1 MKLDYMVNEGKILE
15 TKAQK
20 INKTLNGFL
29 LYALIIIVITFMIWS
44 FYHEAKVVK
53 GESMQPMINS
63 TYDKN
68 NSQNFDIVL
77 MNKTKNFKRQDI
89 VIVDFRGY
97 EDELIIKR
105 VIATAGDSI
114 KIVEKNGHSVVWLKK
129 ANKNEW
135 APLKEDYV
143 LDGNNGIKCATTF
156 MNRYSSINKWVG
168 CTENNDYTYSLATD
182 KNIFVSEAMFYD
194 YYIKDKDDENKYNL
208 TTTYN
213 PNNEYYIKI
222 GENNYQQQY
231 VTEAMF
237 YDYYI
242 KEGASYIK
250 ATEYIPDRPYYVK
263 NHDGS
268 ITINDGYFFALG
280 DNRENSWDC
289 SEVGPLEVS
298 RIQGV
303 VETLIPDNS
312 FLNKFL
318 RKLLN
323 LKLND

>member
-1 MKLDYMVNEGKILE
+1 MKLDYIVNEGRILE

-20 INKTLNGFL
+20 INKVLNNFL

-89 VIVDFRGY
+89 VIVDFSGY

-114 KIVEKNGHSVVWLKK
+114 KIVEKNGQSVVWLKK
-129 ANKNEW
+129 ANKDEW

-143 LDGNNGIKCATTF
+143 LDKNNGIRCATTF

-168 CTENNDYTYSLATD
+168 CTENNDYTYSLATE
-182 KNIFVSEAMFYD
+182 KNITVTANMFYD
-194 YYIKDKDDENKYNL
+194 YYIKDKNDEDNYIL
-208 TTTYN
+208 ATTYDVN
-213 PNNEYYIKI
+213 DTYYRKN
-222 GENNYQQQY
+222 GENNFTQVY

-250 ATEYIPDRPYYVK
+250 AEEYIPDRPYYVK

-268 ITINDGYFFALG
+268 ITINDGYFFAFG
-280 DNRENSWDC
+280 DNRENSWDS
-289 SEVGPLEVS
+289 SEVGPLEIS

-303 VETLIPDNS
+303 VETLIPNNS
-312 FLNKFL
+312 FLNNFL